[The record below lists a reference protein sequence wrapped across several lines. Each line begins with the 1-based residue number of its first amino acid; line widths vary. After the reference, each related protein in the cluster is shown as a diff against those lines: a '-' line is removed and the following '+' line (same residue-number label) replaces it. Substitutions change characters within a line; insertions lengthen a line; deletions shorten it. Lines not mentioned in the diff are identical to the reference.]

1 MNDKRIE
8 TDFEKIKD
16 YLDIDT
22 YYDELSEF
30 KNLLYEVF
38 GDRVESQKY
47 IIRTNKKLEQLQ
59 SNWNS
64 LREWLKKDDNVYI
77 CYSSQK
83 SNKTFEAG
91 VRFGLTFALDKMNE
105 LERNESNGK

>member
-1 MNDKRIE
+1 MNNN
-8 TDFEKIKD
+8 EKIIND
-16 YLDIDT
+16 LRLDR
-22 YYDELSEF
+22 E
-30 KNLLYEVF
+30 NLLLLI
-38 GDRVESQKY
+38 SK
-47 IIRTNKKLEQLQ
+47 LQ

-105 LERNESNGK
+105 LEGVDNEN

>member
-1 MNDKRIE
+1 MILELTN
-8 TDFEKIKD
+8 
-16 YLDIDT
+16 LDIKTNGKLNDIQRVQLDL
-22 YYDELSEF
+22 YKKIYLLL
-30 KNLLYEVF
+30 KKVNLLREENNGVRKGF
-38 GDRVESQKY
+38 
-47 IIRTNKKLEQLQ
+47 NQLQ

-91 VRFGLTFALDKMNE
+91 VRFGLTFALDKMDE
-105 LERNESNGK
+105 LEGKDKDENN